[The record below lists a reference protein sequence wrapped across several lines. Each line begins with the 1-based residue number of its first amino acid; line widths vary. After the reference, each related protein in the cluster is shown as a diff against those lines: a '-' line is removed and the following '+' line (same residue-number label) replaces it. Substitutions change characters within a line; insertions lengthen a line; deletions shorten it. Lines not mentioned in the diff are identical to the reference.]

1 MSHGHGPCL
10 KITCMKTGS
19 YALMH
24 FVVAIV
30 VAYIL
35 TRDWRAALAIGIIE
49 PFVQTI
55 AFYFH
60 DRAWSKVTNPPMRA
74 ATPAESVELSSA
86 M

>member
-1 MSHGHGPCL
+1 MSHAHSSCF

-24 FVVAIV
+24 LMVAIT

-35 TRDWRAALAIGIIE
+35 TRDWQAALAIGLIE
-49 PFVQTI
+49 PFVQTF

-60 DRAWSKVTNPPMRA
+60 DRAWSRRA
-74 ATPAESVELSSA
+74 GGTPVSPAEAVELR
-86 M
+86 